1 MSSNPTPSAT
11 CAKTISPP
19 PIPPPFFRPSSPPLL
34 RLMQINCWQQKRR
47 IGEIYTEEANCVG
60 KSDAGKKISRNV
72 ERKPVVFYGRRR
84 CCFAAADIYCVFSSC
99 GGGQDT
105 SQQRPMLSRK
115 KAKKKKKKIVKKGE
129 DPLLLESLFCPLCF
143 LGGGKGA
150 WGGQ

>member
-19 PIPPPFFRPSSPPLL
+19 PPPPPFFRPSPPLL

-47 IGEIYTEEANCVG
+47 IGEISTEEANCVG

-115 KAKKKKKKIVKKGE
+115 KAKKKKKKRKKRRRSLVIGVSLLS
-129 DPLLLESLFCPLCF
+129 PLLS
-143 LGGGKGA
+143 GGKGA